1 MKRAPTLFA
10 VAPLALAL
18 LFAGNSQAG
27 GHSHKSS
34 SRLGLSDADKVA
46 DQKADAAHWLDYGD
60 WNDDHERYRELRD
73 VAWKASGGTLDV
85 DGGENGGAIVT
96 GWSRDSV
103 RVVARIQTQADTKE
117 RAEELAKAVRIVNQ
131 GGRLSAEG
139 PDTQDQESWC
149 VTFDVLAPRSMS
161 LRLEAEN
168 GPISVT
174 DMSSRME
181 LKTVNGPMA
190 LRGVSGDVRARTE
203 NGPLTVRLTGA
214 QWRGTQLD
222 ASTENGPLSL
232 GVPKGYSC
240 MLETGTVNGPM
251 DVNIPIMVQ
260 GHINLRHQH
269 LSAKLG
275 NGGASVRAVTTNGP
289 AVVSYSGEG
298 KAEGDEVEN

>member
-1 MKRAPTLFA
+1 MKRAPTLLA

-18 LFAGNSQAG
+18 LFAGISQAG
-27 GHSHKSS
+27 SHSHKGS

-46 DQKADAAHWLDYGD
+46 DQKADAAHWLEYGD
-60 WNDDHERYRELRD
+60 WNDEHERYRELRD
-73 VAWKASGGTLDV
+73 VAWKAGGGTLDV

-131 GGRLSAEG
+131 GGKLSAEG
-139 PDTQDQESWC
+139 PDTHDEESWN
-149 VTFDVLAPRSMS
+149 VTFDVLAPRSMA

-168 GPISVT
+168 GPIAVT
-174 DMSSRME
+174 EMSSKME
-181 LKTVNGPMA
+181 LKTVNGPMS
-190 LRGVSGDVRARTE
+190 LSGVSGDVRARTE

-214 QWRGTQLD
+214 QWRGAQLD